1 MQSARQDL
9 IHMAASRKKH
19 RGEATCEE
27 QARPNNDDE
36 PSNHVG
42 LCYDTVMENTLLVIS
57 PHHAGL
63 CCHKQGPQWRGL
75 KSASVSDP
83 KFRPFAHTARGPTYR
98 VTAAAPP
105 PHPQDQCCFLV
116 LITAAAN
123 FQSVRSS
130 QQDIFVNL
138 DSGGCRGGPHVA
150 GKALW
155 IRKKHMC
162 RHGRWHI
169 TAARWNASLAVGD
182 VNLCIGSTAT
192 LACFGVK
199 LLSTMSQLYIGS
211 AAKLLCFCVKTTKGN
226 FKLCIGSVAKL
237 LRNCSMDKKGN
248 TFFYFFSI
256 GRIP

>member
-1 MQSARQDL
+1 MYIIYTRRALNEEGWNQRPLATPNSDL
-9 IHMAASRKKH
+9 LHTQH
-19 RGEATCEE
+19 EA
-27 QARPNNDDE
+27 
-36 PSNHVG
+36 
-42 LCYDTVMENTLLVIS
+42 
-57 PHHAGL
+57 
-63 CCHKQGPQWRGL
+63 
-75 KSASVSDP
+75 
-83 KFRPFAHTARGPTYR
+83 PTYR
-98 VTAAAPP
+98 VKAAAPP

-138 DSGGCRGGPHVA
+138 DSGGCRGGANMWPERPFELGGNTCAVTA
-150 GKALW
+150 GGTSQLQDE
-155 IRKKHMC
+155 
-162 RHGRWHI
+162 
-169 TAARWNASLAVGD
+169 TAWCLCVKLTMINGD

-199 LLSTMSQLYIGS
+199 LRSTMSQLYIGS

-248 TFFYFFSI
+248 TFFYFFPI
-256 GRIP
+256 GRNP

>member
-1 MQSARQDL
+1 MSGSCKKQKLYCCCMQSARQDL

-63 CCHKQGPQWRGL
+63 CCHKEGPQWRGL

-211 AAKLLCFCVKTTKGN
+211 AAKN
-226 FKLCIGSVAKL
+226 YYASVWKL
-237 LRNCSMDKKGN
+237 LRGISNFVLARWQN
-248 TFFYFFSI
+248 Y
-256 GRIP
+256 

>member
-1 MQSARQDL
+1 MSHSYAYFLYQG
-9 IHMAASRKKH
+9 MTN
-19 RGEATCEE
+19 EYTCM
-27 QARPNNDDE
+27 N
-36 PSNHVG
+36 
-42 LCYDTVMENTLLVIS
+42 IS
-57 PHHAGL
+57 IYIYIYIYVYIYIY
-63 CCHKQGPQWRGL
+63 KEGPQWRGL